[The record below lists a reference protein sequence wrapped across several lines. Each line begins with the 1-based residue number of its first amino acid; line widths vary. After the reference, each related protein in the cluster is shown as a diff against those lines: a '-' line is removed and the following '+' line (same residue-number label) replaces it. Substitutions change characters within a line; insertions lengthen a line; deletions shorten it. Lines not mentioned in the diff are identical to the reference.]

1 MYQQRAKRIAVLAM
15 IAAAVVGSV
24 AGATIEYGPATAAV
38 VASAPGT
45 TPPPPPDKCSEP
57 NVVLP
62 PECGPISSTEYAQ
75 NPPPI
80 QSA

>member
-38 VASAPGT
+38 AASAPGST
-45 TPPPPPDKCSEP
+45 PPPPDKCNEP

-80 QSA
+80 VSA